1 MKATMGD
8 MNKIIKTFHPR
19 KATGHHGTPI
29 KVIKISQ
36 NVIDSHLTNKIY
48 KDLDNNKFSENAK
61 IAAVI

>member
-29 KVIKISQ
+29 KVIKIS
-36 NVIDSHLTNKIY
+36 
-48 KDLDNNKFSENAK
+48 
-61 IAAVI
+61 